1 MSLKGFIDTNSVSF
15 RTECTEALETV
26 NVQQRMST
34 LGCLRSFCNYYYDHI
49 PWVNTFTHNTNYVTK
64 IKQKNLETGLFP
76 YEESSDI
83 KANCDILMTRIS
95 CKRFPCIGSAKD
107 HKVNVILSANNT
119 NSIK

>member
-1 MSLKGFIDTNSVSF
+1 MGKYIYSQHK
-15 RTECTEALETV
+15 
-26 NVQQRMST
+26 
-34 LGCLRSFCNYYYDHI
+34 LRDQD
-49 PWVNTFTHNTNYVTK
+49 K
-64 IKQKNLETGLFP
+64 AKNLETGLFP